1 MPDSEIR
8 RLAVR
13 PARPYLD
20 VTNLQQGWGVFAPDP
35 RREVIQ
41 VEAWVTYEDGTSSV
55 WRLPRNGTAIGVYR
69 LNRWRKLV
77 EDLIAPGEAGLWRS
91 FAAWIAREHASA
103 RSVLPVQVDLVRRV
117 ARLRPPGP
125 GRSRESW
132 TEEIYF
138 TLDVTPLKLGR
149 RTA

>member
-1 MPDSEIR
+1 MPDSGIR

-13 PARPYLD
+13 PARPYIN

-55 WRLPRNGTAIGVYR
+55 WRLPRNDTAIGVYR

-77 EDLIAPGEAGLWRS
+77 EDLIAPGETELWQS
-91 FAAWIAREHASA
+91 FATWIAREHAST
-103 RSVLPVQVDLVRRV
+103 RSVPPVQIDLVRRV

-125 GRSRESW
+125 GPSRESW

-138 TLDVTPLKLGR
+138 TLDVTPLILGR